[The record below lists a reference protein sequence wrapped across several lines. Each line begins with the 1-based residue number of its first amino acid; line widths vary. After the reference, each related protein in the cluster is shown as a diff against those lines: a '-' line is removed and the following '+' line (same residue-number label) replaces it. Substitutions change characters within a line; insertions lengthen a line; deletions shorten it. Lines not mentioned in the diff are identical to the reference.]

1 MIAAVAVSPE
11 EGTRIVDSGP
21 PERDDSRKA
30 ARKQAH
36 LSRMAME
43 VAGVL
48 RQVLHGP
55 KGEVRGLLL
64 EDGRVGRFPSHAA
77 EDLVSLLVPGTRL
90 LLRGDG
96 SRPPT
101 APSSRSERSAGHPM
115 TCGVSTQRPPR
126 TSTISCASTIGST
139 ASLMRRTRP
148 EQN

>member
-21 PERDDSRKA
+21 SERDHSRKA

-36 LSRMAME
+36 VSRTAME

-48 RQVLHGP
+48 RHVLHGP

-64 EDGRVGRFPSHAA
+64 EDGRGGRFPPHAA
-77 EDLVSLLVPGTRL
+77 KELASLLVPGTQL

-96 SRPPT
+96 FTTGHGTVIAIRAIGTSPDDLRRLDAKAARNKHDKLRRHDRLNGEPD
-101 APSSRSERSAGHPM
+101 APHA
-115 TCGVSTQRPPR
+115 
-126 TSTISCASTIGST
+126 A
-139 ASLMRRTRP
+139 
-148 EQN
+148 